1 RLDPSLLDSFED
13 SFEGRGRSK
22 NLPIYAIIV
31 QVLPTRLEHDV
42 HEVVLFRGGFRDDDV
57 AFLMEHPGHRARFRH
72 VSAVLAEDVANLAY
86 GAVAVVGIDVEQ
98 DRHSTRPVTFE
109 RKLFISS
116 AGKLAR
122 APLDRSLDVV
132 GRHIF
137 G

>member
-1 RLDPSLLDSFED
+1 
-13 SFEGRGRSK
+13 
-22 NLPIYAIIV
+22 
-31 QVLPTRLEHDV
+31 
-42 HEVVLFRGGFRDDDV
+42 
-57 AFLMEHPGHRARFRH
+57 MEHPGHRARFRH
-72 VSAVLAEDVANLAY
+72 VSTVLAEDVANLAY

-137 G
+137 GLGGHDSAAQSRVRVRVTATVFRGNADFLDKAGKNLAALGIERALLMLDCGPF